1 MRPKNEERKIEV
13 YQFVI
18 DFIRRRGVCPTTAE
32 IGGSL
37 GMAKS
42 TVSKYMA
49 RLEEEGLI
57 EKYGRY
63 QTVTAD
69 KAYSA
74 KRMPIIGSIAC
85 GKPILAVEDI
95 EGYIPIDDD
104 FLGKGEFFGLIAS
117 GSSMIDA
124 GISDGDIVYIKRQS
138 TADDGE
144 IVVAL
149 IEDELTDGRR
159 ATLKRFYRD
168 EKNKSYIL
176 HPENSA
182 MDDITVKSVEI
193 LGIAVQVL
201 KNLR

>member
-13 YQFVI
+13 YRFVT
-18 DFIRRRGVCPTTAE
+18 DFIRERGVCPTTVE
-32 IGGSL
+32 IGNAL

-42 TVSKYMA
+42 TVSKYMS
-49 RLEEEGLI
+49 RLEEEGMI

-69 KAYSA
+69 KPYTC
-74 KRMPIIGSIAC
+74 KRMPIIGSVAC

-95 EGYIPIDDD
+95 EGYVPIDEDS
-104 FLGKGEFFGLIAS
+104 LGRGEFFGLIAS
-117 GSSMIDA
+117 GNSMIEA

-168 EKNKSYIL
+168 EGNKMYIL

-182 MDDITVKSVEI
+182 MSDILVNKLEI
-193 LGIAVQVL
+193 LGIAIKVL
-201 KNLR
+201 KNL

>member
-13 YQFVI
+13 YRFVT
-18 DFIRRRGVCPTTAE
+18 DFIRERGVCPTTVE
-32 IGGSL
+32 IGNAL

-42 TVSKYMA
+42 TVSKYMS
-49 RLEEEGLI
+49 RLEEEGMI

-69 KAYSA
+69 KPYTC
-74 KRMPIIGSIAC
+74 KRMPIIGSVAC

-95 EGYIPIDDD
+95 EGYVPIDEES
-104 FLGKGEFFGLIAS
+104 LGRGEFFGLIAS
-117 GSSMIDA
+117 GNSMIEA

-168 EKNKSYIL
+168 EINKRYIL

-182 MDDITVKSVEI
+182 MSDILVNKLEI
-193 LGIAVQVL
+193 LGIAIKVL
-201 KNLR
+201 KNL